1 MVLWDVKEMASKAVY
16 LLPEIPEI
24 STMQREEIVKNNVKR
39 KMLQFDK
46 WKGNFS
52 FLNSFLSFSSS
63 PFVIKLNV
71 MVD

>member
-1 MVLWDVKEMASKAVY
+1 MASKAVY
-16 LLPEIPEI
+16 LLPENPEI
-24 STMQREEIVKNNVKR
+24 STMQRVESVKNDTKR
-39 KMLQFDK
+39 KMLEYDK

-71 MVD
+71 MID

>member
-16 LLPEIPEI
+16 LLPENPE
-24 STMQREEIVKNNVKR
+24 MQRVESVKNDVKR
-39 KMLQFDK
+39 KMLEFDK

-71 MVD
+71 Q